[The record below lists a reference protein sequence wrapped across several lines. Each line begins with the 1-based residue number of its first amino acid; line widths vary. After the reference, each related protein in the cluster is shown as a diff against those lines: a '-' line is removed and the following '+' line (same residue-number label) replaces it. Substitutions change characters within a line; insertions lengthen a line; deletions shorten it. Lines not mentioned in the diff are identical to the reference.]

1 MSDAEAIKAW
11 LDRWDEHQNDNCRCE
26 KCRRKRAIL
35 MAVEFIH
42 EVDNP
47 DGEHDGNCPKF
58 HPAFEHKWCNECEAT
73 KTLASIRET
82 LVSG

>member
-1 MSDAEAIKAW
+1 MTDAEGIKAW

-35 MAVEFIH
+35 MAVEAL
-42 EVDNP
+42 ECVEKNVLSG
-47 DGEHDGNCPKF
+47 DGDVVL
-58 HPAFEHKWCNECEAT
+58 AT
-73 KTLASIRET
+73 CRVSLSTIRET